1 MSEDHWI
8 VPGPKMKLRG
18 PNKEKASNVPS
29 GWLGMRS
36 SSSSKKKITS
46 KEVAVRGI
54 PMASAVGVMTHVSL
68 LP

>member
-1 MSEDHWI
+1 MQS
-8 VPGPKMKLRG
+8 L
-18 PNKEKASNVPS
+18 
-29 GWLGMRS
+29 
-36 SSSSKKKITS
+36 SSSKRKENSTS